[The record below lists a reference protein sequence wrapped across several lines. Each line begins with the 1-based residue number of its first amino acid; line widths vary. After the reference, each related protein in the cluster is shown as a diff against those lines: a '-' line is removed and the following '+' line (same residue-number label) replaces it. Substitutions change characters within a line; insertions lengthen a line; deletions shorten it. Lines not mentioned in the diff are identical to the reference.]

1 MPAHNRKKGRKR
13 PLPGLTPRTGMV
25 VIGGNDLDLMFSA
38 RLQAAANPRQVQ
50 SYSSRHKILIVGD
63 GDLTFA
69 LSLATALGGT
79 NIVAT
84 TFDTRRELLR
94 KYKGVQSTITSLQR
108 IGAKVVHGVDATNLE
123 ENEELEV
130 GIDTFQ
136 RIVFNFPHIGGA
148 TTEDVQLNKT
158 LLLDYFL
165 SSKLFLSSGGETHV
179 TLRSTLFYESW
190 DVVAQAKEA
199 GFRLVRKEPFQTN
212 QLLSY
217 ENKRTS
223 GESAM
228 RQAPSIENAK
238 RFRFVPMGGGGTG
251 KGTKRKGTQQQQK
264 PAKRNKPV
272 EMVKSKHNFSI
283 SASGS
288 EYLQKRKS
296 NGALPQASS
305 TSSSTSSSSSSS
317 AAPSKTVA
325 PTDSMRSI
333 NKESTSKSSKGSKKK
348 KKKKKKTRLSLFQK
362 KEDERVAN
370 KDSK

>member
-305 TSSSTSSSSSSS
+305 STSTSSSTSSSSSSSSSSS

-325 PTDSMRSI
+325 PLECDLSV
-333 NKESTSKSSKGSKKK
+333 SKKKK

>member
-1 MPAHNRKKGRKR
+1 
-13 PLPGLTPRTGMV
+13 MV

-108 IGAKVVHGVDATNLE
+108 IGAKVLHGVDATNLE

-288 EYLQKRKS
+288 EYLQKSKS
-296 NGALPQASS
+296 SGALPQASS
-305 TSSSTSSSSSSS
+305 SMSSSSTSTSTSSS
-317 AAPSKTVA
+317 APSQSVPKLP
-325 PTDSMRSI
+325 PTESTRSI
-333 NKESTSKSSKGSKKK
+333 NKKSTSKPSKGSKKK
-348 KKKKKKTRLSLFQK
+348 KKKKKKTRLSLFQQ